1 MLDPHLGANSMKYL
15 LLMGLM
21 VFFLLVSLTP
31 LLGYT
36 DKKWVL
42 PFMWGLFGLFTVI
55 GWLLFIFIGAFN
67 F

>member
-1 MLDPHLGANSMKYL
+1 MIDNHPEANPMKFL

-21 VFFLLVSLTP
+21 VFFILVSLTP

-42 PFMWGLFGLFTVI
+42 PFMWGLFGLFTVA

>member
-1 MLDPHLGANSMKYL
+1 MKYL

-42 PFMWGLFGLFTVI
+42 PFMWGLFGLFTLI